1 MPSKRVLQICHQ
13 NNGKFFLVFD
23 ISYQPPAK
31 KVDFSASEPTNL
43 FLKLNFCYL
52 KIRLGIDP
60 RLEYMW
66 EVQYVLFWMSTVTG
80 SSQICRTNREVGE
93 EIQL

>member
-23 ISYQPPAK
+23 ISYQRPAK

-52 KIRLGIDP
+52 KI
-60 RLEYMW
+60 
-66 EVQYVLFWMSTVTG
+66 VLAL
-80 SSQICRTNREVGE
+80 IRD
-93 EIQL
+93 